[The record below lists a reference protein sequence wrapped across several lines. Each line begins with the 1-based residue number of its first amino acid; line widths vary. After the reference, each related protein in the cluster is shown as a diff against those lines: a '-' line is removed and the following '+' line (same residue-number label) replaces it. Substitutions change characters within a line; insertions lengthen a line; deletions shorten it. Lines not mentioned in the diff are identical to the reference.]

1 MSAVQSI
8 SGRTGLRI
16 TRLVCMLRLAALDN
30 TRERLPLTD
39 PDRHDLDR
47 TDVAFGRLPLGDV
60 DTVVIVRQRR
70 AALLRAIEAEGG
82 RWKTG
87 RTIRL
92 YRRLGY
98 GPVGKHRAS
107 QDLKS
112 LRAAGRLIQ
121 HDRDGVRFFTFDGG
135 SDA

>member
-1 MSAVQSI
+1 MSAVHSI
-8 SGRTGLRI
+8 TSRTGLRI

-30 TRERLPLTD
+30 VREGLPLTD

-47 TDVAFGRLPLGDV
+47 TDVAFGQLPLGDV

-70 AALLRAIEAEGG
+70 AALLRAIKAEGG

-87 RTIRL
+87 RAIRL

-107 QDLKS
+107 QDLKA
-112 LRAAGRLIQ
+112 LRAAGHLIQ
-121 HDRDGVRFFTFDGG
+121 HDRDGVRYFELTGDRNV
-135 SDA
+135 